1 VVIRLFPIFFIS
13 LTSLLYQILLMKLMS
28 LIQWSNL
35 VTFVLGLAMLGYSA
49 GGVALAIFKDMIE
62 KRLKFFRFLFS
73 TLFSL
78 SAFFTF
84 YLLQRIPLS
93 PQEILWDYKQLLYFF
108 IFFVGL
114 SIPFAAVSAFLG
126 SYYLEQKLRGG
137 RIYFFDLVGAASGS
151 LLAIIVISAL
161 GPKQGLTTISSLG
174 LLIACYI
181 LFWELKKK
189 YWALFLL
196 LTFLC
201 ANFLWPS
208 NKFSFHLSPHKQ
220 LNGVLRIPKTN
231 ILKEYDDPLSRK
243 TVVESPALPFRYAPG
258 LSLAFQGSIPEQLGL
273 FFDGDSFLSI
283 NSLQEEEKLWPY
295 QKYLLE
301 HLPFVLE
308 RPRKS
313 VLILGPGGGSNI
325 HQALAMGSEKVD
337 VVGND
342 PALFSLLKEYPQ
354 YTGKFLMHPSV
365 NSIIGDARNYLK
377 VSVQKY
383 DLIQLSLWESQTA
396 HLSGAYTTRPNFLL
410 TVEGIEQVMSR
421 LTERGIVFFSR
432 WIHWPP
438 RDSIR
443 LFNIVIESM
452 TNKGVKY
459 PGKNLALLRSIQTSL
474 LMVSKVPFTPSELQ
488 SMRSFA
494 GSKSFDLVYLP
505 DIKKEEVNRYNSN
518 PQALSYEITQD
529 MLGEKKLIN
538 RYSYKLSPTTDDRPF
553 FNHFL
558 KLKTFID
565 LFLTKNKMGIHLL
578 DWDHALLWLTTIMA
592 VFVGLIFILI
602 PTSIYYRKEL
612 RYTPQKS
619 VLVKKIIYFS
629 CLGLAFMFIEL
640 SLIHK
645 FTLFLGHPIYSVSLV
660 YSSFLFFAGLGSLH
674 SNFWVK
680 KIGGSTQFALSLIVA
695 AIVLIG
701 IVLYYIF
708 IPLLSGF
715 LHLKMLLKF
724 TLCFLNLA
732 PLAYFMGMPFPLGM
746 DFLRQKSVSSVPMV
760 LAANGSFSVIGALGG
775 GLLVVYIGIPA
786 TLFTGFAFYLLTPLC
801 LASKNTNPL

>member
-1 VVIRLFPIFFIS
+1 
-13 LTSLLYQILLMKLMS
+13 MS

-49 GGVALAIFKDMIE
+49 GGVALAIFKNLIE
-62 KRLKFFRFLFS
+62 KRLSYYRFFFS
-73 TLFSL
+73 ILFSL

-137 RIYFFDLVGAASGS
+137 KIYFFDLVGAASGS
-151 LLAIIVISAL
+151 LLAIMVISTL
-161 GPKQGLTTISSLG
+161 GPKLGLTTISSLG

-181 LFWELKKK
+181 SFLELKKK
-189 YWALFLL
+189 YWGLFLL

-201 ANFLWPS
+201 AIFLWPS
-208 NKFSFHLSPHKQ
+208 DKFSFYLSPHKQ
-220 LNGVLRIPKTN
+220 LNETLRIPETN
-231 ILKEYDDPLSRK
+231 ILKEYDDSFSRK
-243 TVVESPALPFRYAPG
+243 TVVESLALPFRYAPG
-258 LSLAFQGSIPEQLGL
+258 LSLAFQGEIPEQLGI
-273 FFDGDSFLSI
+273 FFDGDSFLPI
-283 NSLQEEEKLWPY
+283 NIIQEEEKLWPY

-301 HLPFVLE
+301 HLPFKLE
-308 RPRKS
+308 RPRES
-313 VLILGPGGGSNI
+313 VLILGLGGGSNI
-325 HQALAMGSEKVD
+325 HQALAMGSKKID
-337 VVGND
+337 IVGND

-377 VSVQKY
+377 VSKQKY

-396 HLSGAYTTRPNFLL
+396 HLGGAYTTRPNFLL
-410 TVEGIEQVMSR
+410 TVEGIEQMMSR
-421 LTERGIVFFSR
+421 LTDRGIIFFSR

-443 LFNIVIESM
+443 LFNTVIESM
-452 TNKGVKY
+452 RNQGVKT
-459 PGKNLALLRSIQTSL
+459 PEKNLALLRSIQTSL
-474 LMVSKVPFTPSELQ
+474 LMLSKTPFSPLELQ
-488 SMRSFA
+488 SIRSFSK
-494 GSKSFDLVYLP
+494 SKSFDLVYLP
-505 DIKKEEVNRYNSN
+505 DIKKEEVNRYNIN
-518 PQALSYEITQD
+518 PQALPYEITQD

-538 RYSYKLSPTTDDRPF
+538 KYRYKLSPPTDDQPF

-558 KLKTFID
+558 KLRTFVD
-565 LFLTKNKMGIHLL
+565 LFSTKYKMGIHLL

-602 PTSIYYRKEL
+602 PTSIYYWKEL
-612 RYTPQKS
+612 RHTPQKFM
-619 VLVKKIIYFS
+619 LAKKLIYFS

-645 FTLFLGHPIYSVSLV
+645 FILFLGHPIYSVSLV

-695 AIVLIG
+695 AIILIG
-701 IVLYYIF
+701 IILYYIL

-715 LHLKMLLKF
+715 LQLGMILKF
-724 TLCFLNLA
+724 SLCFLNLA

-746 DFLRQKSVSSVPMV
+746 DFLRQDSVSSVPMA

-775 GLLVVYIGIPA
+775 GLLVVYIGIPG
-786 TLFTGFAFYLLTPLC
+786 TLFTGFLFYLLTPFC
-801 LASKNTNPL
+801 LTKSKISVR